1 MSRPMTEQER
11 DRFLAEPHVAFL
23 DDPAGVPRADAFP
36 LFYDYTPGSTLSL
49 FTWNLLAGTGQD
61 TAVIQPERPVRL
73 TVRREECP
81 ASFVAVQG
89 TVVQRSLRP
98 TADEVFAI
106 ARRYSGDEEAW
117 DFTVMVLGSSDT
129 DLVLFTIR
137 PERWITG
144 DAIGA

>member
-1 MSRPMTEQER
+1 MSRPMTELER

-23 DDPAGVPRADAFP
+23 DDPAGVPGADAFP
-36 LFYDYTPGSTLSL
+36 LFYDYAPGSSLSVL
-49 FTWNLLAGTGQD
+49 TWCLARTGRD
-61 TAVIQPERPVRL
+61 TVVIQPEQPVRL

-81 ASFVAVQG
+81 RSFVAVQG

-117 DFTVMVLGSSDT
+117 GFTEMALASSDT
-129 DLVLFTIR
+129 DLVVFTIR
-137 PERWITG
+137 PERWVTG